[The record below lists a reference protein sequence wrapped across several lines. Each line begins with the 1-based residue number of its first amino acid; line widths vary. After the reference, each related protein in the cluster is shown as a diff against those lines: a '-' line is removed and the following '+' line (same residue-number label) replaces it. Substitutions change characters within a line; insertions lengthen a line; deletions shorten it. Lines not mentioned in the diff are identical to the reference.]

1 MASSLEQPPTSVL
14 TTVESVA
21 LLQGAA
27 GQILSNHW
35 SMVLTVDPPVIRPV
49 KLEKLRHA
57 EAPESLLTTKS
68 AAEQFVERLLSI
80 FCYVRWC
87 VEETG

>member
-1 MASSLEQPPTSVL
+1 
-14 TTVESVA
+14 
-21 LLQGAA
+21 
-27 GQILSNHW
+27 
-35 SMVLTVDPPVIRPV
+35 MVLTVDPPVIRPV